1 MDDFEVTLD
10 PVAGRLVTR
19 DVRPPRHASYSSL
32 DTYGNCPAQWAFGR
46 LWRETPEWD
55 DPLTVGSIA
64 HAALELAVA
73 APEETEPSWLPLA
86 RRAIVM
92 ERERNLLPAN
102 RWKGDPI
109 PAGVKAPNGRPA
121 TDEDWARLA
130 ANRLNG
136 FRLTDVFDGEPLR
149 PAAAEQRIDA
159 EVWGI
164 PMTGSVDYRDRSGRV
179 VDWKTGR
186 LPDLGSPKAE
196 SHQSQLRVYK
206 ALLDTQDIRV
216 VDARDMYV
224 EHRVHHMADLSDDAM
239 AATGALMRS
248 RWDGMRRDA
257 DAGSYAMRPS
267 YLCPWCPLAR
277 VCPLASPAR
286 SDKARRAA
294 ARGIDPADPR
304 LHVADG
310 RPDGDPLAG
319 MLPDACDGNGH
330 KEDDMDLLDMLD
342 AAPAAPRRP
351 ILPKPKPTPKGPDP
365 WDTPAGRE
373 AAARWG
379 LDGAPKE
386 TPKPKPDGSDDVDPW
401 AMPAPKPEDGPKETP
416 KAAPD
421 PPADDPWGAAATP
434 SSDAGLGVADG
445 GEAPWDGG
453 PTRRMAR
460 GRAYDPSVLTGGA
473 VNSAGYGFTRLTVMA
488 AEAYAIGPDDPEK
501 TLLALIR
508 AGWAASRAAWGAN
521 TPDVAGLKEGR
532 PDAEALLRWLDSPLA
547 RDADEAVNRLMPADG
562 DPADR
567 IGRAGRAAARALIA
581 ARDLIR

>member
-1 MDDFEVTLD
+1 MKDFEATLD
-10 PVAGRLVTR
+10 PVAGRLITH
-19 DVRPPRHASYSSL
+19 DVRPPRRASYSSL

-73 APEETEPSWLPLA
+73 TPSETEPAWLALT
-86 RRAIVM
+86 RRAIIV

-109 PAGVKAPNGRPA
+109 PAGVMTPNGRPA
-121 TDEDWARLA
+121 VDDDWARLA

-164 PMTGSVDYRDRSGRV
+164 PMTGSVDYRDESGRV
-179 VDWKTGR
+179 VDWKTGK
-186 LPDLGSPKAE
+186 LPDSGSSKAA

-206 ALLDTQDIRV
+206 ALLATRDIQV
-216 VDARDMYV
+216 TDARDVYV

-239 AATGALMRS
+239 EATGALMRS

-257 DAGSYAMRPS
+257 DAGSYAMTPS

-304 LHVADG
+304 LRVADG
-310 RPDGDPLAG
+310 RPAGDPLAG
-319 MLPDACDGNGH
+319 MIPDACGQGRD

-342 AAPAAPRRP
+342 TA
-351 ILPKPKPTPKGPDP
+351 PKPRKATLPPPEPWIKGPDP
-365 WDTPAGRE
+365 WDTAEGRK

-379 LDGAPKE
+379 MEDKPKE
-386 TPKPKPDGSDDVDPW
+386 EAKPDPW
-401 AMPAPKPEDGPKETP
+401 ATPFPA
-416 KAAPD
+416 KAA
-421 PPADDPWGAAATP
+421 
-434 SSDAGLGVADG
+434 LGSTTDG
-445 GEAPWDGG
+445 GEAPWAAKPEAEAKPETKD
-453 PTRRMAR
+453 PTRRLVR
-460 GRAYDPSVLTGGA
+460 GKAYDPSVLSEGA

-488 AEAYAIGPDDPEK
+488 AEAYAIGPDDPDA

-521 TPDVAGLKEGR
+521 TPDVAGLADGR
-532 PDAEALLRWLDSPLA
+532 PDTDALLRWLDSPLA
-547 RDADEAVNRLMPADG
+547 RDADEAIARLMPADG
-562 DPADR
+562 TPADR
-567 IGRAGRAAARALIA
+567 IGRAGRAAARALAA

>member
-1 MDDFEVTLD
+1 MKDFEATLD
-10 PVAGRLVTR
+10 PVAGRLITH
-19 DVRPPRHASYSSL
+19 DVRPPRRASYSSL

-73 APEETEPSWLPLA
+73 TPSETEPAWLALT
-86 RRAIVM
+86 RRAIIV

-109 PAGVKAPNGRPA
+109 PAGVMTPDGRPA
-121 TDEDWARLA
+121 VDDDWARLA

-164 PMTGSVDYRDRSGRV
+164 PMTGSVDYRDESGRV
-179 VDWKTGR
+179 VDWKTGK
-186 LPDLGSPKAE
+186 LPAPGSSKAA

-206 ALLDTQDIRV
+206 ALLATQGV
-216 VDARDMYV
+216 QVTDARDVYV

-239 AATGALMRS
+239 EATGALMRS

-257 DAGSYAMRPS
+257 DAGSYAMTPS

-277 VCPLASPAR
+277 ACPLASPAR
-286 SDKARRAA
+286 GDKARHAA
-294 ARGIDPADPR
+294 ARGIDPTDPR

-310 RPDGDPLAG
+310 RPSGDPLAG
-319 MLPDACDGNGH
+319 MLPDACGQGED

-342 AAPAAPRRP
+342 TA
-351 ILPKPKPTPKGPDP
+351 PKPKKATLPPPEPWTKGPDP
-365 WDTPAGRE
+365 WATPEGRE

-379 LDGAPKE
+379 MGDKPKE
-386 TPKPKPDGSDDVDPW
+386 EAKPDPSDDVDPW
-401 AMPAPKPEDGPKETP
+401 ATPFPA
-416 KAAPD
+416 KAA
-421 PPADDPWGAAATP
+421 
-434 SSDAGLGVADG
+434 LGSTADG
-445 GEAPWDGG
+445 GEAPWAAK
-453 PTRRMAR
+453 PEAEAKPETKAPARRLVR
-460 GRAYDPSVLTGGA
+460 GKAYDPSVLSEGA

-488 AEAYAIGPDDPEK
+488 AEAYAIGPDDSDA

-521 TPDVAGLKEGR
+521 TPDVAGLAEGR
-532 PDAEALLRWLDSPLA
+532 PDAESLLRWLDSPLA
-547 RDADEAVNRLMPADG
+547 RDADEAIARLMPADG
-562 DPADR
+562 TPADR
-567 IGRAGRAAARALIA
+567 IGRAGRAAARALAA
-581 ARDLIR
+581 ARNLIR

>member
-1 MDDFEVTLD
+1 MKDFEATLD
-10 PVAGRLVTR
+10 PVAGRLITH
-19 DVRPPRHASYSSL
+19 DVRPPRRASYSSL

-73 APEETEPSWLPLA
+73 TPSETEPAWLALT
-86 RRAIVM
+86 RRAIIV

-109 PAGVKAPNGRPA
+109 PAGVMTPDGRPA
-121 TDEDWARLA
+121 VDDDWARLA

-164 PMTGSVDYRDRSGRV
+164 PMTGSVDYRDESGRV

-186 LPDLGSPKAE
+186 LPKLGSPKAE
-196 SHQSQLRVYK
+196 SHQNQLRVYK
-206 ALLDTQDIRV
+206 ALLATQGV
-216 VDARDMYV
+216 QVADARDVYV

-239 AATGALMRS
+239 EATGALMRS

-257 DAGSYAMRPS
+257 DAGSYAMTPS

-286 SDKARRAA
+286 GDKARRAA

-310 RPDGDPLAG
+310 RPAGDPLAG
-319 MLPDACDGNGH
+319 MIPDACGQGKD

-342 AAPAAPRRP
+342 TA
-351 ILPKPKPTPKGPDP
+351 PKPKKATLPPPEPWTKGPDP
-365 WDTPAGRE
+365 WDTPEGRK

-379 LDGAPKE
+379 MEDKPKE
-386 TPKPKPDGSDDVDPW
+386 EAKPDPSDDVDPW
-401 AMPAPKPEDGPKETP
+401 ATPFPA
-416 KAAPD
+416 KAA
-421 PPADDPWGAAATP
+421 
-434 SSDAGLGVADG
+434 LGSTTDG
-445 GEAPWDGG
+445 GEAPWAAKPEVEAKPETKA
-453 PTRRMAR
+453 PTRRLVR
-460 GRAYDPSVLTGGA
+460 GKAYDPSVLSEGA

-488 AEAYAIGPDDPEK
+488 AEAYAIGPDDSDA

-521 TPDVAGLKEGR
+521 TPDVAGLAERR
-532 PDAEALLRWLDSPLA
+532 PDAESLLRWLDSPLA
-547 RDADEAVNRLMPADG
+547 RDADEAIARLMPADG
-562 DPADR
+562 TPADR
-567 IGRAGRAAARALIA
+567 IGRAGRAAARALAA
-581 ARDLIR
+581 ARNLIR

>member
-1 MDDFEVTLD
+1 MKDFEATLD
-10 PVAGRLVTR
+10 PVAGRLITH

-73 APEETEPSWLPLA
+73 TPSVTDPAWLPLA
-86 RRAIVM
+86 RRAIAV

-109 PAGVKAPNGRPA
+109 PAGVKAPNGSPA

-136 FRLTDVFDGEPLR
+136 FRLTDVFDGDMLR

-164 PMTGSVDYRDRSGRV
+164 PMTGSVDYRDESGRV
-179 VDWKTGR
+179 VDWKTGK
-186 LPDLGSPKAE
+186 LPELGSSKAA

-206 ALLDTQDIRV
+206 ALLATQDIQV
-216 VDARDMYV
+216 TDARDVYV

-239 AATGALMRS
+239 EATGALMRS

-257 DAGSYAMRPS
+257 DAGSYAMTPS

-310 RPDGDPLAG
+310 RPAGDPLAG
-319 MLPDACDGNGH
+319 MIPDACGQGKD

-342 AAPAAPRRP
+342 TA
-351 ILPKPKPTPKGPDP
+351 PKPKRATLPPPEPWTKGPDP
-365 WDTPAGRE
+365 WDTPEGRK

-379 LDGAPKE
+379 MEDKPKE
-386 TPKPKPDGSDDVDPW
+386 EAKPDLSDDVDPW
-401 AMPAPKPEDGPKETP
+401 ATPFPA
-416 KAAPD
+416 KAA
-421 PPADDPWGAAATP
+421 
-434 SSDAGLGVADG
+434 LGSTDG
-445 GEAPWDGG
+445 GEAPWAAK
-453 PTRRMAR
+453 PEAEAKPETKAPMRRLVR
-460 GRAYDPSVLTGGA
+460 GKAYDPSVLSEGA

-488 AEAYAIGPDDPEK
+488 AEAYAIGPDDSDA

-521 TPDVAGLKEGR
+521 TPDVAGLAEGR
-532 PDAEALLRWLDSPLA
+532 PDAESLLRWLDSPLA
-547 RDADEAVNRLMPADG
+547 RDADEAIARLMPADG
-562 DPADR
+562 TPADR
-567 IGRAGRAAARALIA
+567 IGRAGRAAARALAA
-581 ARDLIR
+581 ARNLIR

>member
-1 MDDFEVTLD
+1 MKDFEATLD
-10 PVAGRLVTR
+10 PVAGRLITH
-19 DVRPPRHASYSSL
+19 DVRPPRRASYSSL

-73 APEETEPSWLPLA
+73 TSSETEPAWLALT
-86 RRAIVM
+86 RRAIIV

-109 PAGVKAPNGRPA
+109 PAGVMTPDGRPA
-121 TDEDWARLA
+121 VDDDWARLA

-164 PMTGSVDYRDRSGRV
+164 PMTGSVDYRDESGRV
-179 VDWKTGR
+179 VDWKTGK
-186 LPDLGSPKAE
+186 LPAPGSSKAA

-206 ALLDTQDIRV
+206 ALLATQGV
-216 VDARDMYV
+216 QVTDARDVYV

-239 AATGALMRS
+239 EATGALMRS

-257 DAGSYAMRPS
+257 DAGSYAMTPS

-286 SDKARRAA
+286 GDKARRAA

-310 RPDGDPLAG
+310 RPAGDPLAG
-319 MLPDACDGNGH
+319 MIPDACGQGKD

-342 AAPAAPRRP
+342 TA
-351 ILPKPKPTPKGPDP
+351 PKPRKATLPPPEPWTKGPDP
-365 WDTPAGRE
+365 WDTPEGRK

-379 LDGAPKE
+379 MEDKPKE
-386 TPKPKPDGSDDVDPW
+386 EAKPDPSDDVDPW
-401 AMPAPKPEDGPKETP
+401 ATPFPA
-416 KAAPD
+416 KAA
-421 PPADDPWGAAATP
+421 
-434 SSDAGLGVADG
+434 LGSTADG
-445 GEAPWDGG
+445 GEAPWAAK
-453 PTRRMAR
+453 PEAEAKPETKAPARRLVR
-460 GRAYDPSVLTGGA
+460 GKAYDPSVLSEGA

-488 AEAYAIGPDDPEK
+488 AEAYAIGPDDPDA

-508 AGWAASRAAWGAN
+508 AGWAASRVAWGPN
-521 TPDVAGLKEGR
+521 TPDVAGLAEGR
-532 PDAEALLRWLDSPLA
+532 PDAESLLRWLDSPLA
-547 RDADEAVNRLMPADG
+547 RDADEAIARLMPADG
-562 DPADR
+562 TPADR
-567 IGRAGRAAARALIA
+567 IGRAGRAAARALAA
-581 ARDLIR
+581 ARNLIR

>member
-1 MDDFEVTLD
+1 MKDFEATLD
-10 PVAGRLVTR
+10 PVAGRLITH
-19 DVRPPRHASYSSL
+19 DVRPPRRASYSSL

-73 APEETEPSWLPLA
+73 TPSETEPAWLALT
-86 RRAIVM
+86 RRAIIV

-109 PAGVKAPNGRPA
+109 PAGVMTPNGRPA
-121 TDEDWARLA
+121 VDDDWARLA

-164 PMTGSVDYRDRSGRV
+164 PMTGSVDYRDESGRV
-179 VDWKTGR
+179 VDWKTGK
-186 LPDLGSPKAE
+186 LPAPGSSKAA

-206 ALLDTQDIRV
+206 ALLATQDIQV
-216 VDARDMYV
+216 TDARDVYV

-239 AATGALMRS
+239 EATGALMRS

-257 DAGSYAMRPS
+257 DAGSYAMTPS

-286 SDKARRAA
+286 GDKARRAA

-310 RPDGDPLAG
+310 RPAGDPLAG
-319 MLPDACDGNGH
+319 MIPDACGQGKD

-342 AAPAAPRRP
+342 TA
-351 ILPKPKPTPKGPDP
+351 PKPRKATLPPPEPWTKGPDP
-365 WDTPAGRE
+365 WDTAEGRK

-379 LDGAPKE
+379 MEDKPKE
-386 TPKPKPDGSDDVDPW
+386 EAKPDPSDDVDPW
-401 AMPAPKPEDGPKETP
+401 ATPFPA
-416 KAAPD
+416 KAA
-421 PPADDPWGAAATP
+421 
-434 SSDAGLGVADG
+434 LGSTTDG
-445 GEAPWDGG
+445 GEAPWAAK
-453 PTRRMAR
+453 PEVEAKPETKAPARRLVR
-460 GRAYDPSVLTGGA
+460 GKAYDPSVLSEGD

-488 AEAYAIGPDDPEK
+488 AEAYAIGPDDPDA

-521 TPDVAGLKEGR
+521 TPDVAGLAEGR
-532 PDAEALLRWLDSPLA
+532 PDAESLLRWLDSPLA
-547 RDADEAVNRLMPADG
+547 RDADEAIARLMPADG
-562 DPADR
+562 TPADR
-567 IGRAGRAAARALIA
+567 IGRAGRTAARALAA

>member
-1 MDDFEVTLD
+1 MKDFEATLD
-10 PVAGRLVTR
+10 PVAGRLITH
-19 DVRPPRHASYSSL
+19 DVRPPRRASYSSL

-73 APEETEPSWLPLA
+73 TPSETEPAWLALT
-86 RRAIVM
+86 RRAIIV
-92 ERERNLLPAN
+92 ERERTLLPAN

-109 PAGVKAPNGRPA
+109 PAGVMTPDGRPA
-121 TDEDWARLA
+121 VDDDWARLA

-164 PMTGSVDYRDRSGRV
+164 PMTGSVDYRDESGRV
-179 VDWKTGR
+179 VDWKTGK
-186 LPDLGSPKAE
+186 LPKLGSPKAK
-196 SHQSQLRVYK
+196 SHQNQLRVYK
-206 ALLDTQDIRV
+206 ALLDTRGIQV
-216 VDARDMYV
+216 ADARDVYV

-239 AATGALMRS
+239 EATGALMRS

-257 DAGSYAMRPS
+257 DAGSYAMTPS

-277 VCPLASPAR
+277 ACPLASPAR
-286 SDKARRAA
+286 GDKARHAA
-294 ARGIDPADPR
+294 ARGIDPTDPR

-310 RPDGDPLAG
+310 RPSGDPLAG
-319 MLPDACDGNGH
+319 MLPDACGQGED

-342 AAPAAPRRP
+342 TA
-351 ILPKPKPTPKGPDP
+351 PKPKKATLPPPEPWTKGPDP
-365 WDTPAGRE
+365 WATPEGRE

-379 LDGAPKE
+379 MGDKPKE
-386 TPKPKPDGSDDVDPW
+386 EAKPDPSDDVDPW
-401 AMPAPKPEDGPKETP
+401 ATPFPA
-416 KAAPD
+416 KAA
-421 PPADDPWGAAATP
+421 
-434 SSDAGLGVADG
+434 LGSTADG
-445 GEAPWDGG
+445 GEAPWAAK
-453 PTRRMAR
+453 PEAEAKPETKAPARRLVR
-460 GRAYDPSVLTGGA
+460 GKAYDPSVLSEGA

-488 AEAYAIGPDDPEK
+488 AEAYAIGPDDSDA

-521 TPDVAGLKEGR
+521 TPDVAGLAEGR
-532 PDAEALLRWLDSPLA
+532 PDAESLLRWLDSPLA
-547 RDADEAVNRLMPADG
+547 RDADEAIARLMPADG
-562 DPADR
+562 TPADR
-567 IGRAGRAAARALIA
+567 IGRAGRAAARALAA
-581 ARDLIR
+581 ARNLIR

>member
-1 MDDFEVTLD
+1 MKDFEATLD
-10 PVAGRLVTR
+10 PVAGRLITH
-19 DVRPPRHASYSSL
+19 DVRPPRRASYSSL

-73 APEETEPSWLPLA
+73 TPSETEPAWLALT
-86 RRAIVM
+86 RRAIIV

-109 PAGVKAPNGRPA
+109 PAGVMTPDGRPA
-121 TDEDWARLA
+121 VDDDWARLA

-164 PMTGSVDYRDRSGRV
+164 PMTGSVDYRDGSGRV

-186 LPDLGSPKAE
+186 LPKLGSPKAE
-196 SHQSQLRVYK
+196 SHQNQLRVYK
-206 ALLDTQDIRV
+206 ALLATQGV
-216 VDARDMYV
+216 QVADARDVYV

-239 AATGALMRS
+239 EATGALMRS

-257 DAGSYAMRPS
+257 DAGSYAMTPS

-277 VCPLASPAR
+277 VCPLASSAR
-286 SDKARRAA
+286 GDKARRAA

-310 RPDGDPLAG
+310 RPAGDPLAG
-319 MLPDACDGNGH
+319 MIPDACGQGKD

-342 AAPAAPRRP
+342 TA
-351 ILPKPKPTPKGPDP
+351 PKPKKATLPPPEPWTKGPDP
-365 WDTPAGRE
+365 WDTPEGRK

-379 LDGAPKE
+379 MEDKPKE
-386 TPKPKPDGSDDVDPW
+386 EAKPDPSDDVDPW
-401 AMPAPKPEDGPKETP
+401 ATPFPA
-416 KAAPD
+416 KAA
-421 PPADDPWGAAATP
+421 
-434 SSDAGLGVADG
+434 LGSTTDG
-445 GEAPWDGG
+445 GEAPWAAKPEVEAKPETKA
-453 PTRRMAR
+453 PTRRLVR
-460 GRAYDPSVLTGGA
+460 GKAYDPSVLSEGA

-488 AEAYAIGPDDPEK
+488 AEAYAIGPDDSDA

-521 TPDVAGLKEGR
+521 TPDVAGLAEGR
-532 PDAEALLRWLDSPLA
+532 PDAESLLRWLDSPLA
-547 RDADEAVNRLMPADG
+547 RDADEAIARLMPADG
-562 DPADR
+562 TPADR
-567 IGRAGRAAARALIA
+567 IGRAGRAAARALAA
-581 ARDLIR
+581 ARNLIR